1 VLALL
6 VMGIQSGKVEV
17 MMTADG
23 AAAHPPRRWS
33 VSTAYEEGHRKIAAN
48 QSTYWQAWLPL
59 DPARAVVI
67 IVHGVHEHSSRYAH
81 VGTRLAAA
89 GYAVYA
95 ADHRGHG
102 RSGGRRGNIERMT
115 LIVDD
120 LSSFVLFAAQRH
132 PGVPVFMVGHSL
144 GGLIALHY
152 ATQPRVLLA
161 GLVESGPAVEVTAG
175 SARQRRLA
183 GLLSALVPNLGVAA
197 LGTEQISR
205 DPAVVRAYH
214 EDPLVYR
221 GKIKARTGA
230 EILAAMEGLPARLPR
245 LAMPLL
251 LLHGTDDR
259 ICALTGSTM
268 VHDTVSSADKTLHRY
283 EGLYHEVFNEPEREQ
298 ILTDLLRWLDQHL
311 PARSAPHS
319 AG

>member
-1 VLALL
+1 
-6 VMGIQSGKVEV
+6 M
-17 MMTADG
+17 
-23 AAAHPPRRWS
+23 
-33 VSTAYEEGHRKIAAN
+33 STKHEEGHRKN
-48 QSTYWQAWLPL
+48 TPKRSTYWQAWLPP

-89 GYAVYA
+89 GFAVYA
-95 ADHRGHG
+95 ADHCGHG
-102 RSGGRRGNIERMT
+102 RSGGRRGNIERMA

-120 LSSFVLFAAQRH
+120 LSSFVLFAAQQH
-132 PGVPVFMVGHSL
+132 PSVPVFMFGHSL

-152 ATQPRVLLA
+152 ATEPHATEPHPTEPHPTEPATQPRVLLA
-161 GLVESGPAVEVTAG
+161 GLVVSGPAVEVTVG
-175 SARQRRLA
+175 SALQRRLA
-183 GLLSALVPNLGVAA
+183 RVLSVLVPNLGVAA

-205 DPAVVRAYH
+205 DPAVVRAYQD
-214 EDPLVYR
+214 DPLVYR

-230 EILAAMEGLPARLPR
+230 EILATMENLPARLPR

-268 VHDTVSSADKTLHRY
+268 VHDAVSSADKTLHRY
-283 EGLYHEVFNEPEREQ
+283 QGLYHEVFNEPEREQ
-298 ILTDLLRWLDQHL
+298 ILTDLLCWLDQHL
-311 PARSAPHS
+311 PTKSAPHS
-319 AG
+319 AGAAGPSRPR